1 MVFGGDGGG
10 SLMVWDCMGAGGV
23 RCVRFI
29 EGTKNKT
36 MHIDILKDSHLPSLK
51 ILELERND
59 IFM

>member
-1 MVFGGDGGG
+1 
-10 SLMVWDCMGAGGV
+10 MVWDCMGAGGV